1 MISTWGG
8 ASLHERDFDRRRW
21 PRVPRDS
28 LDPRDPLARRTGGTV
43 ARPRGAPRRLLEAAL
58 LPREAEGPLGRG
70 QQGRDP
76 GVLRPAPRPRLPRAP
91 RSREGEVALLFEDG
105 ARQLP
110 PQSPRG
116 ERGGQAR
123 RWGSHRRPR
132 LGRGRVAR
140 GSGARSLGCLR
151 SGVGPGRHGASAG
164 KAPGRL
170 RVRRAEGTLRAR
182 APLLRLHGR
191 TPELRERGGGVG
203 HERLAAQGVPPPGAG
218 SIPRAR
224 EGRGPRDGRGRGSRG
239 RARDAHEGSPAVKCA
254 RCGTEL
260 SGNLAACPICLLED
274 TPHPGPPPAS
284 RGEGA
289 RLGKLDLIEEIG
301 RGGMGTVWRARH
313 AALDRTVAV
322 KLLPEHLAKEPEF
335 RARFE
340 REAKARALLD
350 HPNIVRVHDY
360 GQEDGKSFIVLELV
374 EGTTL
379 AKAIPLSIE
388 RALAVASELLSALAY
403 AHAKGVVHR
412 DVKPQN
418 VLLDR
423 DGRVKVT
430 DFGIARIVHGTETDW
445 RVTASNVAVGT
456 PGYLAPEALAGA
468 PPDPRRDI
476 YAVGVVLYEM
486 VTGKLPIGSFDPP
499 PEPLRPIVARA
510 LSASVEGRY

>member
-1 MISTWGG
+1 M
-8 ASLHERDFDRRRW
+8 
-21 PRVPRDS
+21 
-28 LDPRDPLARRTGGTV
+28 
-43 ARPRGAPRRLLEAAL
+43 
-58 LPREAEGPLGRG
+58 
-70 QQGRDP
+70 
-76 GVLRPAPRPRLPRAP
+76 
-91 RSREGEVALLFEDG
+91 
-105 ARQLP
+105 
-110 PQSPRG
+110 
-116 ERGGQAR
+116 
-123 RWGSHRRPR
+123 
-132 LGRGRVAR
+132 
-140 GSGARSLGCLR
+140 
-151 SGVGPGRHGASAG
+151 
-164 KAPGRL
+164 
-170 RVRRAEGTLRAR
+170 
-182 APLLRLHGR
+182 
-191 TPELRERGGGVG
+191 
-203 HERLAAQGVPPPGAG
+203 
-218 SIPRAR
+218 
-224 EGRGPRDGRGRGSRG
+224 
-239 RARDAHEGSPAVKCA
+239 KCA

-260 SGNLAACPICLLED
+260 SGNLAACPVCLLSD
-274 TPHPGPPPAS
+274 SPHPTPPPAS

-289 RLGKLDLIEEIG
+289 KLGKLKLLEEIG

-340 REAKARALLD
+340 REAKALALLD

-388 RALAVASELLSALAY
+388 RALEVASELLSALSY
-403 AHAKGVVHR
+403 AHGKGVVHR

-510 LSASVEGRY
+510 LSASVEGRYPTAEAMRADIERARATRATGALPPDELAWMRATALLQAVSTAVALKAFLECITPKVVDHIDPLVFGYFEPTGDGRFKSYARFEAVWVIAAVATFVPAITAYGFLRRHWRLAGLERHDPETPVPQAKTVLLVGAGCIALQIVHTIADATGQGRLIGSYMPILGGAVLFSMLYFLWTTILECWRRERPLPSERLAWLGVVLAVFPPVVHWFLYASRWKP